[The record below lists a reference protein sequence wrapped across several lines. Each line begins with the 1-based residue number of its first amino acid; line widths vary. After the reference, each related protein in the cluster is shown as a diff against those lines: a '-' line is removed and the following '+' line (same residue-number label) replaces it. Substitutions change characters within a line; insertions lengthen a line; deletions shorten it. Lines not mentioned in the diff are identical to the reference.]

1 MRVGKYMA
9 LIKCPE
15 CGQEISDTAKSC
27 PHCGYKTE
35 KMNPEKMVKYKK
47 ITSILICIGIAMA
60 VIGLGWS
67 SSTADK
73 RLALRAGYQFG
84 SSVTESEWLAYQRIS
99 NIQSFICNSGVVL
112 FVSGIIGKIIIKIK
126 GR

>member
-1 MRVGKYMA
+1 MA

-27 PHCGYKTE
+27 PHCGYKT
-35 KMNPEKMVKYKK
+35 KKINPEKIAKYKK
-47 ITSILICIGIAMA
+47 ITSILICIGIVMV

-67 SSTADK
+67 ISMADK
-73 RLALRAGYQFG
+73 RLVLMAGYQFG
-84 SSVTESEWLAYQRIS
+84 SSVTESEWIAYQRIS

-112 FVSGIIGKIIIKIK
+112 FVIGIIGKIIIKIK
-126 GR
+126 ER